1 MMPAREEGRPIP
13 FSFNAQTFDGKPMSA
28 PGVLAPASS
37 QAPQYVK
44 LLACA
49 KHFAVHSG
57 PEWNRHSF
65 NVEDL
70 PERDLWETYLPA
82 FKSLVQDGNV
92 AEVMCAYQRIDGAP
106 CCSNA
111 RYERQILRDE
121 WGFKGLITSDCGA
134 INDFYVPGRH
144 GTAKTPAEA
153 TAQAIGAGTDVECG
167 SVYRSLPE
175 AVKTGMISEEKVNES
190 LKRLLIARFRLGDF
204 DQDENVPWTQIPSS
218 VIASKAHKDLAEKMA
233 EEGIVLLQ
241 NRNNLLPLK
250 SSGMK
255 LVVMGPNAND
265 SIMQWGNYSGY
276 PTSTT
281 TMLGI
286 TTLQMG
292 VFGGIVVGLGVAAL
306 HNKFYK
312 IELPQVLAFFGGTRF
327 VPIVSSI
334 VYLVVG
340 IAMFY
345 IWPVVQSG
353 IAALGALVLASGYA
367 GTFIYG
373 LLERA
378 LIPFGLHHV
387 FYMPFWQTAVGGT
400 AIIDGVTVTGAQ
412 NIFFAELASK
422 STTVFSV
429 SATRFMAGKFPFM
442 MFGLPGAALA
452 MYQCAKPEKKK
463 VAGGLLLSAALTAF
477 LTGITEPLEFTF
489 IFVALPMYAVHCVLA
504 GLSFMLMHIL
514 NVGVGMTFSGGLIDL
529 VLFGVMQGN
538 AKTHWMWVV
547 VVGAVYFVL
556 YYIIFRF
563 MISKFD
569 YKTPGRDDA
578 EEVKLYT
585 RADVN
590 ARSAASGSTAP
601 AGDDPVSALIVE
613 GLGGTDNLS
622 DVDCCATRLRC
633 TVKDAALV
641 RQDVLKASGASGVI
655 CKGNG
660 VQVVYG
666 PKVAVIK
673 AKLEDYL
680 ETAPKTPAAAAAP
693 APAAHAAKDTVLSAC
708 LNGTVVPLADVKD
721 EAFASGALGDG
732 IAIEPTDGE
741 LVAPADG
748 EISSTFETHHA
759 VGMTTA
765 DGAELLMHIGID
777 TVKLG
782 GKHFTYLVNEGDKV
796 KKGQPLIRFELE
808 AIKAEGYPVTTPL
821 IVCNTDDYAAVVAK
835 ASGAV
840 KQGDA
845 LLELKH

>member
-1 MMPAREEGRPIP
+1 MKDKIFGVLQRVGRSFMLPIALLPVAGLLLGIGSSFTNETMLAAYGLNNVIHPGTLIYTILDVMSQTGNAVFSNLALLFAMGVAIGMARKEKEVAALSGAVAYIIMNTAIQAMINAAGGVEAMPA
-13 FSFNAQTFDGKPMSA
+13 N
-28 PGVLAPASS
+28 
-37 QAPQYVK
+37 
-44 LLACA
+44 
-49 KHFAVHSG
+49 
-57 PEWNRHSF
+57 
-65 NVEDL
+65 
-70 PERDLWETYLPA
+70 
-82 FKSLVQDGNV
+82 
-92 AEVMCAYQRIDGAP
+92 
-106 CCSNA
+106 
-111 RYERQILRDE
+111 
-121 WGFKGLITSDCGA
+121 
-134 INDFYVPGRH
+134 
-144 GTAKTPAEA
+144 
-153 TAQAIGAGTDVECG
+153 
-167 SVYRSLPE
+167 
-175 AVKTGMISEEKVNES
+175 
-190 LKRLLIARFRLGDF
+190 
-204 DQDENVPWTQIPSS
+204 
-218 VIASKAHKDLAEKMA
+218 
-233 EEGIVLLQ
+233 
-241 NRNNLLPLK
+241 
-250 SSGMK
+250 
-255 LVVMGPNAND
+255 
-265 SIMQWGNYSGY
+265 
-276 PTSTT
+276 STT

-400 AIIDGVTVTGAQ
+400 AIIDGMTVTGAQ

-422 STTVFSV
+422 ATTVFSV

-538 AKTHWMWVV
+538 AKTHWVWVI

-563 MISKFD
+563 MISKFN

-590 ARSAASGSTAP
+590 ARNAASGSVP
-601 AGDDPVSALIVE
+601 AGNDPVSALIVE
-613 GLGGTDNLS
+613 GLGGANNLS

-641 RQDVLKASGASGVI
+641 KQDVLKASGASGVI

-680 ETAPKTPAAAAAP
+680 ENAPKTPAATAAP
-693 APAAHAAKDTVLSAC
+693 APTTAPAAPAAAAKDTVLSAC
-708 LNGTVVPLADVKD
+708 LNGTVVPLAEVKD

-732 IAIEPTDGE
+732 IAIEPIDGE

-759 VGMTTA
+759 VGMTTV

-821 IVCNTDDYAAVVAK
+821 IVCNTDDYAAVAAK
-835 ASGAV
+835 ASGTV

>member
-1 MMPAREEGRPIP
+1 MKDKIFGVLQRVGRSFMLPIALLPVAGLLLGIGSSFTNETMLAAYGLNSVIHPGTLIYTILDVMSQTGSAVFNNLALLFAMGVAIGMARKEKEVAALSGAVAYIIMNTAIQAMINAAGGVDAMPA
-13 FSFNAQTFDGKPMSA
+13 N
-28 PGVLAPASS
+28 
-37 QAPQYVK
+37 
-44 LLACA
+44 
-49 KHFAVHSG
+49 
-57 PEWNRHSF
+57 
-65 NVEDL
+65 
-70 PERDLWETYLPA
+70 
-82 FKSLVQDGNV
+82 
-92 AEVMCAYQRIDGAP
+92 
-106 CCSNA
+106 
-111 RYERQILRDE
+111 
-121 WGFKGLITSDCGA
+121 
-134 INDFYVPGRH
+134 
-144 GTAKTPAEA
+144 
-153 TAQAIGAGTDVECG
+153 
-167 SVYRSLPE
+167 
-175 AVKTGMISEEKVNES
+175 
-190 LKRLLIARFRLGDF
+190 
-204 DQDENVPWTQIPSS
+204 
-218 VIASKAHKDLAEKMA
+218 
-233 EEGIVLLQ
+233 
-241 NRNNLLPLK
+241 
-250 SSGMK
+250 
-255 LVVMGPNAND
+255 
-265 SIMQWGNYSGY
+265 
-276 PTSTT
+276 STT

-327 VPIVSSI
+327 VPIISSI

-345 IWPVVQSG
+345 IWPVVQNG

-463 VAGGLLLSAALTAF
+463 AAGGLLLSAALTAF

-529 VLFGVMQGN
+529 VLFGAMQGN

-613 GLGGTDNLS
+613 GLGGADNLS

-633 TVKDAALV
+633 TVKDVALV
-641 RQDVLKASGASGVI
+641 KQDVLKASGASGVI
-655 CKGNG
+655 CKGDG

-680 ETAPKTPAAAAAP
+680 ENAPKTPAVTATP

-708 LNGTVVPLADVKD
+708 LNGTVVPLAEVKD

-732 IAIEPTDGE
+732 IAIEPIDGE

-821 IVCNTDDYAAVVAK
+821 IVCNTDDYAAVAAK
-835 ASGAV
+835 ASGIV

>member
-1 MMPAREEGRPIP
+1 MKDKIFGVLQRVGRSFMLPIALLPVAGLLLGIGSSFTNETMLAAYGLDSVIHQGTLIYTILDVMSRTGNAVFNNLPLLFAMGVAIGMARKEKEVAALSGAVAYLIMNTAIQAMINAAGGVDAMPA
-13 FSFNAQTFDGKPMSA
+13 N
-28 PGVLAPASS
+28 
-37 QAPQYVK
+37 
-44 LLACA
+44 
-49 KHFAVHSG
+49 
-57 PEWNRHSF
+57 
-65 NVEDL
+65 
-70 PERDLWETYLPA
+70 
-82 FKSLVQDGNV
+82 
-92 AEVMCAYQRIDGAP
+92 
-106 CCSNA
+106 
-111 RYERQILRDE
+111 
-121 WGFKGLITSDCGA
+121 
-134 INDFYVPGRH
+134 
-144 GTAKTPAEA
+144 
-153 TAQAIGAGTDVECG
+153 
-167 SVYRSLPE
+167 
-175 AVKTGMISEEKVNES
+175 
-190 LKRLLIARFRLGDF
+190 
-204 DQDENVPWTQIPSS
+204 
-218 VIASKAHKDLAEKMA
+218 
-233 EEGIVLLQ
+233 
-241 NRNNLLPLK
+241 
-250 SSGMK
+250 
-255 LVVMGPNAND
+255 
-265 SIMQWGNYSGY
+265 
-276 PTSTT
+276 STT
-281 TMLGI
+281 SMLGI

-327 VPIVSSI
+327 VPIISSI
-334 VYLVVG
+334 VYLIVG

-345 IWPVVQSG
+345 VWPVVQNG
-353 IAALGALVLASGYA
+353 ISALGSLVLASGYA

-429 SATRFMAGKFPFM
+429 SATRFMSGKFPFM
-442 MFGLPGAALA
+442 IFGLPGAALA
-452 MYQCAKPEKKK
+452 MYQCAKPEKRK
-463 VAGGLLLSAALTAF
+463 VAGGLLLSAALTSM

-504 GLSFMLMHIL
+504 GLSYMFMHIL
-514 NVGVGMTFSGGLIDL
+514 NVGVGMTFSGGLIDM

-538 AKTHWMWVV
+538 AKTHWIWIV
-547 VVGAVYFVL
+547 VVGVVYFVI
-556 YYIIFRF
+556 YYLVFRF
-563 MISKFD
+563 MITKFD
-569 YKTPGRDDA
+569 YKTPGREDT

-590 ARSAASGSTAP
+590 ARDAASGSAAP

-613 GLGGTDNLS
+613 GLGGKANIS

-633 TVKDAALV
+633 TVKDAEQV
-641 RQDVLKASGASGVI
+641 KQDALKASGASGVI

-680 ETAPKTPAAAAAP
+680 EKMPANAAAP
-693 APAAHAAKDTVLSAC
+693 AAPAAAPATAPAAPAAAAKDTVLSAC
-708 LNGTVVPLADVKD
+708 MNGTVVPLAEVKD

-748 EISSTFETHHA
+748 EISSTFDTHHA

-796 KKGQPLIRFELE
+796 KKGQPLIRFDLE
-808 AIKAEGYPVTTPL
+808 AIRAEGYPTTTPL
-821 IVCNTDDYAAVVAK
+821 IVCNTDEYAAVTPQ
-835 ASGAV
+835 ASGNV
-840 KQGDA
+840 KKGDA
-845 LLELKH
+845 LLELKG

>member
-1 MMPAREEGRPIP
+1 
-13 FSFNAQTFDGKPMSA
+13 
-28 PGVLAPASS
+28 
-37 QAPQYVK
+37 
-44 LLACA
+44 
-49 KHFAVHSG
+49 
-57 PEWNRHSF
+57 
-65 NVEDL
+65 
-70 PERDLWETYLPA
+70 
-82 FKSLVQDGNV
+82 
-92 AEVMCAYQRIDGAP
+92 
-106 CCSNA
+106 
-111 RYERQILRDE
+111 
-121 WGFKGLITSDCGA
+121 
-134 INDFYVPGRH
+134 
-144 GTAKTPAEA
+144 
-153 TAQAIGAGTDVECG
+153 
-167 SVYRSLPE
+167 
-175 AVKTGMISEEKVNES
+175 
-190 LKRLLIARFRLGDF
+190 
-204 DQDENVPWTQIPSS
+204 
-218 VIASKAHKDLAEKMA
+218 
-233 EEGIVLLQ
+233 
-241 NRNNLLPLK
+241 
-250 SSGMK
+250 
-255 LVVMGPNAND
+255 
-265 SIMQWGNYSGY
+265 
-276 PTSTT
+276 
-281 TMLGI
+281 
-286 TTLQMG
+286 
-292 VFGGIVVGLGVAAL
+292 
-306 HNKFYK
+306 
-312 IELPQVLAFFGGTRF
+312 
-327 VPIVSSI
+327 
-334 VYLVVG
+334 
-340 IAMFY
+340 
-345 IWPVVQSG
+345 
-353 IAALGALVLASGYA
+353 
-367 GTFIYG
+367 
-373 LLERA
+373 
-378 LIPFGLHHV
+378 
-387 FYMPFWQTAVGGT
+387 MPFWQTAVGGT

-452 MYQCAKPEKKK
+452 MYQCAKPEKRKA
-463 VAGGLLLSAALTAF
+463 AGGLLLSAALTAF

-538 AKTHWMWVV
+538 AKTHWVWVV

-563 MISKFD
+563 MISKFN

-590 ARSAASGSTAP
+590 ARNAASGSTAP

-613 GLGGTDNLS
+613 GLGGAANLS

-641 RQDVLKASGASGVI
+641 KQDVLKASGASGVI

-680 ETAPKTPAAAAAP
+680 ENAPKTSAATAASAPATVPAAP
-693 APAAHAAKDTVLSAC
+693 AAAAKDTVLSAC
-708 LNGTVVPLADVKD
+708 LNGTVVPLAEVKD

-732 IAIEPTDGE
+732 IAIEPIDGE

-759 VGMTTA
+759 VGMTTV

-821 IVCNTDDYAAVVAK
+821 IVCNTDDYAAVAAK
-835 ASGAV
+835 ASGTV

>member
-1 MMPAREEGRPIP
+1 MKDKIFGVLQRVGRSFMLPIALLPVAGLLLGIGSSFTNETMLAAYGLNSVIHPGTLIYTILDVMSQTGSAVFNNLALLFAMGVAIGMARKEKEVAALSGAVAYIIMNTAIQAMINAAGGVEAMPA
-13 FSFNAQTFDGKPMSA
+13 N
-28 PGVLAPASS
+28 
-37 QAPQYVK
+37 
-44 LLACA
+44 
-49 KHFAVHSG
+49 
-57 PEWNRHSF
+57 
-65 NVEDL
+65 
-70 PERDLWETYLPA
+70 
-82 FKSLVQDGNV
+82 
-92 AEVMCAYQRIDGAP
+92 
-106 CCSNA
+106 
-111 RYERQILRDE
+111 
-121 WGFKGLITSDCGA
+121 
-134 INDFYVPGRH
+134 
-144 GTAKTPAEA
+144 
-153 TAQAIGAGTDVECG
+153 
-167 SVYRSLPE
+167 
-175 AVKTGMISEEKVNES
+175 
-190 LKRLLIARFRLGDF
+190 
-204 DQDENVPWTQIPSS
+204 
-218 VIASKAHKDLAEKMA
+218 
-233 EEGIVLLQ
+233 
-241 NRNNLLPLK
+241 
-250 SSGMK
+250 
-255 LVVMGPNAND
+255 
-265 SIMQWGNYSGY
+265 
-276 PTSTT
+276 STT

-327 VPIVSSI
+327 VPIISSI

-463 VAGGLLLSAALTAF
+463 AAGGLLLSAALTAF

-538 AKTHWMWVV
+538 AKTHWVWVV

-601 AGDDPVSALIVE
+601 AGDDPVSALIVD
-613 GLGGTDNLS
+613 GLGGAANLS

-680 ETAPKTPAAAAAP
+680 ENAPKTPAAAATP
-693 APAAHAAKDTVLSAC
+693 APAAPAAKDTVLSAC

-782 GKHFTYLVNEGDKV
+782 GKHFTYLVNDGDKV

-808 AIKAEGYPVTTPL
+808 AIKAEGYPVTTPV
-821 IVCNTDDYAAVVAK
+821 IVCNTDDYAAVEAK
-835 ASGAV
+835 ASGTV

-845 LLELKH
+845 LLELKR

>member
-1 MMPAREEGRPIP
+1 MKDKIFGVLQRVGRSFMLPIALLPVAGLLLGIGSSFTNETMLAAYGLNSVIHPGTLIYTILDVMSQTGNAVFSNLALLFAMGVAIGMARKEKEVAALSGAVAYIIMNTAIQAMINAAGGVEAMPA
-13 FSFNAQTFDGKPMSA
+13 N
-28 PGVLAPASS
+28 
-37 QAPQYVK
+37 
-44 LLACA
+44 
-49 KHFAVHSG
+49 
-57 PEWNRHSF
+57 
-65 NVEDL
+65 
-70 PERDLWETYLPA
+70 
-82 FKSLVQDGNV
+82 
-92 AEVMCAYQRIDGAP
+92 
-106 CCSNA
+106 
-111 RYERQILRDE
+111 
-121 WGFKGLITSDCGA
+121 
-134 INDFYVPGRH
+134 
-144 GTAKTPAEA
+144 
-153 TAQAIGAGTDVECG
+153 
-167 SVYRSLPE
+167 
-175 AVKTGMISEEKVNES
+175 
-190 LKRLLIARFRLGDF
+190 
-204 DQDENVPWTQIPSS
+204 
-218 VIASKAHKDLAEKMA
+218 
-233 EEGIVLLQ
+233 
-241 NRNNLLPLK
+241 
-250 SSGMK
+250 
-255 LVVMGPNAND
+255 
-265 SIMQWGNYSGY
+265 
-276 PTSTT
+276 STT

-452 MYQCAKPEKKK
+452 MYQCAKPEKKRA
-463 VAGGLLLSAALTAF
+463 AGGLLLSAALTAF

-538 AKTHWMWVV
+538 AKTHWVWVV

-563 MISKFD
+563 MISKFN

-590 ARSAASGSTAP
+590 ARNAASGSVP
-601 AGDDPVSALIVE
+601 AGNDPVSALIVE
-613 GLGGTDNLS
+613 GLGGAANLS

-641 RQDVLKASGASGVI
+641 KQDVLKASGASGVI

-680 ETAPKTPAAAAAP
+680 ENAPKTSAATAAP
-693 APAAHAAKDTVLSAC
+693 APATAPAAPAAAAKDTVLSAC
-708 LNGTVVPLADVKD
+708 LNGTVVPLAEVKD

-732 IAIEPTDGE
+732 IAIEPIDGE

-835 ASGAV
+835 ASGTV

>member
-1 MMPAREEGRPIP
+1 MKDKIFGVLQRVGRSFMLPIALLPVAGLLLGIGSSFTNETMLAAYGLNSVIHPGTLIYTILDVMSQTGSAVFNNLALLFAMGVAIGMARKEKEVAALSGAVAYIIMNTAIQAMINAAGGVEAMPA
-13 FSFNAQTFDGKPMSA
+13 N
-28 PGVLAPASS
+28 
-37 QAPQYVK
+37 
-44 LLACA
+44 
-49 KHFAVHSG
+49 
-57 PEWNRHSF
+57 
-65 NVEDL
+65 
-70 PERDLWETYLPA
+70 
-82 FKSLVQDGNV
+82 
-92 AEVMCAYQRIDGAP
+92 
-106 CCSNA
+106 
-111 RYERQILRDE
+111 
-121 WGFKGLITSDCGA
+121 
-134 INDFYVPGRH
+134 
-144 GTAKTPAEA
+144 
-153 TAQAIGAGTDVECG
+153 
-167 SVYRSLPE
+167 
-175 AVKTGMISEEKVNES
+175 
-190 LKRLLIARFRLGDF
+190 
-204 DQDENVPWTQIPSS
+204 
-218 VIASKAHKDLAEKMA
+218 
-233 EEGIVLLQ
+233 
-241 NRNNLLPLK
+241 
-250 SSGMK
+250 
-255 LVVMGPNAND
+255 
-265 SIMQWGNYSGY
+265 
-276 PTSTT
+276 STT

-538 AKTHWMWVV
+538 AKTHWVWVV

-613 GLGGTDNLS
+613 GLGGAANLS

-680 ETAPKTPAAAAAP
+680 ENAPKTSAATAAP

-821 IVCNTDDYAAVVAK
+821 IVCNTDDYAAVAAK

>member
-1 MMPAREEGRPIP
+1 MKDKIFGVLQRVGRSFMLPIALLPVAGLLLGIGSSFTNETMLAAYGLNNVIHPGTLIYTILDVMSQTGNAVFSNLALLFAMGVAIGMARKEKEVAALSGAVAYIIMNTAIQAMINAAGGVEAMPA
-13 FSFNAQTFDGKPMSA
+13 N
-28 PGVLAPASS
+28 
-37 QAPQYVK
+37 
-44 LLACA
+44 
-49 KHFAVHSG
+49 
-57 PEWNRHSF
+57 
-65 NVEDL
+65 
-70 PERDLWETYLPA
+70 
-82 FKSLVQDGNV
+82 
-92 AEVMCAYQRIDGAP
+92 
-106 CCSNA
+106 
-111 RYERQILRDE
+111 
-121 WGFKGLITSDCGA
+121 
-134 INDFYVPGRH
+134 
-144 GTAKTPAEA
+144 
-153 TAQAIGAGTDVECG
+153 
-167 SVYRSLPE
+167 
-175 AVKTGMISEEKVNES
+175 
-190 LKRLLIARFRLGDF
+190 
-204 DQDENVPWTQIPSS
+204 
-218 VIASKAHKDLAEKMA
+218 
-233 EEGIVLLQ
+233 
-241 NRNNLLPLK
+241 
-250 SSGMK
+250 
-255 LVVMGPNAND
+255 
-265 SIMQWGNYSGY
+265 
-276 PTSTT
+276 STT

-334 VYLVVG
+334 LYLVVG

-463 VAGGLLLSAALTAF
+463 AAGGLLLSAALTAF

-538 AKTHWMWVV
+538 AKTHWVWVV

-563 MISKFD
+563 MISKFN

-590 ARSAASGSTAP
+590 ARNAASGSVP
-601 AGDDPVSALIVE
+601 AGNDPVSALIVE
-613 GLGGTDNLS
+613 GLGGANNLS

-641 RQDVLKASGASGVI
+641 KQDVLKASGASGVI

-680 ETAPKTPAAAAAP
+680 ENAPKTSAATAAP
-693 APAAHAAKDTVLSAC
+693 APATAPAAPAAAAKDTVLSAC
-708 LNGTVVPLADVKD
+708 LNGTVVPLAEVKD

-732 IAIEPTDGE
+732 IAIEPIDGE

-821 IVCNTDDYAAVVAK
+821 IVCNTDDYAAVAAK
-835 ASGAV
+835 ASGTV

>member
-1 MMPAREEGRPIP
+1 MKDKIFGVLQRVGRSFMLPIALLPVAGLLLGIGSSFTNETMLAAYGLNSVIHPGTLIYTILDVMSQTGSAVFNNLALLFAMGVAIGMARKEKEVAALSGAVAYIIMNTAIQAMINAAGGVEAMPA
-13 FSFNAQTFDGKPMSA
+13 N
-28 PGVLAPASS
+28 
-37 QAPQYVK
+37 
-44 LLACA
+44 
-49 KHFAVHSG
+49 
-57 PEWNRHSF
+57 
-65 NVEDL
+65 
-70 PERDLWETYLPA
+70 
-82 FKSLVQDGNV
+82 
-92 AEVMCAYQRIDGAP
+92 
-106 CCSNA
+106 
-111 RYERQILRDE
+111 
-121 WGFKGLITSDCGA
+121 
-134 INDFYVPGRH
+134 
-144 GTAKTPAEA
+144 
-153 TAQAIGAGTDVECG
+153 
-167 SVYRSLPE
+167 
-175 AVKTGMISEEKVNES
+175 
-190 LKRLLIARFRLGDF
+190 
-204 DQDENVPWTQIPSS
+204 
-218 VIASKAHKDLAEKMA
+218 
-233 EEGIVLLQ
+233 
-241 NRNNLLPLK
+241 
-250 SSGMK
+250 
-255 LVVMGPNAND
+255 
-265 SIMQWGNYSGY
+265 
-276 PTSTT
+276 STT

-463 VAGGLLLSAALTAF
+463 AAGGLLLSAALTAF

-538 AKTHWMWVV
+538 AKTHWVWVV

-680 ETAPKTPAAAAAP
+680 ENAPKTPAAAAAP
-693 APAAHAAKDTVLSAC
+693 APAAAPAAPAAAAKDTVLAAC
-708 LNGTVVPLADVKD
+708 LTGTVVPLAEVKD

-732 IAIEPTDGE
+732 IAIEPAVGE

-748 EISSTFETHHA
+748 EISSTFDTHHA
-759 VGMTTA
+759 VGMTTV

-796 KKGQPLIRFELE
+796 RKGQPLIRFDIE
-808 AIKAEGYPVTTPL
+808 AIKADGYPVTTPL
-821 IVCNTDDYAAVVAK
+821 IVCNTDEYAAVTPK
-835 ASGAV
+835 ASGTV

-845 LLELKH
+845 LLELKG

>member
-1 MMPAREEGRPIP
+1 MKDKIFGVLQRVGRSFMLPIALLPVAGLLLGIGSSFTNETMLAAYGLNSVIHPGTLIYTILDVMSQTGSAVFNNLALLFAMGVAIGMARKEKEVAALSGAVAYIIMNTAIQAMINAAGGVDAMPA
-13 FSFNAQTFDGKPMSA
+13 N
-28 PGVLAPASS
+28 
-37 QAPQYVK
+37 
-44 LLACA
+44 
-49 KHFAVHSG
+49 
-57 PEWNRHSF
+57 
-65 NVEDL
+65 
-70 PERDLWETYLPA
+70 
-82 FKSLVQDGNV
+82 
-92 AEVMCAYQRIDGAP
+92 
-106 CCSNA
+106 
-111 RYERQILRDE
+111 
-121 WGFKGLITSDCGA
+121 
-134 INDFYVPGRH
+134 
-144 GTAKTPAEA
+144 
-153 TAQAIGAGTDVECG
+153 
-167 SVYRSLPE
+167 
-175 AVKTGMISEEKVNES
+175 
-190 LKRLLIARFRLGDF
+190 
-204 DQDENVPWTQIPSS
+204 
-218 VIASKAHKDLAEKMA
+218 
-233 EEGIVLLQ
+233 
-241 NRNNLLPLK
+241 
-250 SSGMK
+250 
-255 LVVMGPNAND
+255 
-265 SIMQWGNYSGY
+265 
-276 PTSTT
+276 STT

-345 IWPVVQSG
+345 IWPVVQNG

-463 VAGGLLLSAALTAF
+463 AAGGLLLSAALTAF

-538 AKTHWMWVV
+538 AKTHWVWVV

-590 ARSAASGSTAP
+590 ARNAASGSVP
-601 AGDDPVSALIVE
+601 AGNDPVSALIVE
-613 GLGGTDNLS
+613 GLGGAANLT

-633 TVKDAALV
+633 TVNDAALV
-641 RQDVLKASGASGVI
+641 KQDVLKASGASGVI

-680 ETAPKTPAAAAAP
+680 ESTPKDPVVAPSPAAAS
-693 APAAHAAKDTVLSAC
+693 AAKDTVLSAC

-721 EAFASGALGDG
+721 EAFASGVLGDG
-732 IAIEPTDGE
+732 IAIEPSDGE

-808 AIKAEGYPVTTPL
+808 AIKAEGYPVTTPV
-821 IVCNTDDYAAVVAK
+821 IVCNTDDYAAVEAK
-835 ASGAV
+835 AGGTV

-845 LLELKH
+845 LLELKR

>member
-1 MMPAREEGRPIP
+1 MKDKIFGVLQRVGRSFMLPIALLPVAGLLLGIGSSFTNETMLAAYGLNSVIHPGTLIYTILDVMSQTGSAVFNNLALLFAMGVAIGMARKEKEVAALSGAVAYIIMNTAIQAMINAAGGVEAMPA
-13 FSFNAQTFDGKPMSA
+13 N
-28 PGVLAPASS
+28 
-37 QAPQYVK
+37 
-44 LLACA
+44 
-49 KHFAVHSG
+49 
-57 PEWNRHSF
+57 
-65 NVEDL
+65 
-70 PERDLWETYLPA
+70 
-82 FKSLVQDGNV
+82 
-92 AEVMCAYQRIDGAP
+92 
-106 CCSNA
+106 
-111 RYERQILRDE
+111 
-121 WGFKGLITSDCGA
+121 
-134 INDFYVPGRH
+134 
-144 GTAKTPAEA
+144 
-153 TAQAIGAGTDVECG
+153 
-167 SVYRSLPE
+167 
-175 AVKTGMISEEKVNES
+175 
-190 LKRLLIARFRLGDF
+190 
-204 DQDENVPWTQIPSS
+204 
-218 VIASKAHKDLAEKMA
+218 
-233 EEGIVLLQ
+233 
-241 NRNNLLPLK
+241 
-250 SSGMK
+250 
-255 LVVMGPNAND
+255 
-265 SIMQWGNYSGY
+265 
-276 PTSTT
+276 STT

-538 AKTHWMWVV
+538 AKTHWVWVV

-613 GLGGTDNLS
+613 GLGGADNLS

-633 TVKDAALV
+633 TVKDVALV
-641 RQDVLKASGASGVI
+641 KQDVLKASGASGVI
-655 CKGNG
+655 CKGDG

-680 ETAPKTPAAAAAP
+680 ENAPKT
-693 APAAHAAKDTVLSAC
+693 PAAHAAKDTVLSAC

-821 IVCNTDDYAAVVAK
+821 IVCNTDDYAAVAAK

>member
-1 MMPAREEGRPIP
+1 MKDKIFGVLQRVGRSFMLPIALLPVAGLLLGIGSSFTNETMLAAYGLNSVIHPGTLIYTILDVMSQTGSAVFNNLALLFAMGVAIGMARKEKEVAALSGAVAYIIMNTAIQAMINAAGGVEAMPA
-13 FSFNAQTFDGKPMSA
+13 N
-28 PGVLAPASS
+28 
-37 QAPQYVK
+37 
-44 LLACA
+44 
-49 KHFAVHSG
+49 
-57 PEWNRHSF
+57 
-65 NVEDL
+65 
-70 PERDLWETYLPA
+70 
-82 FKSLVQDGNV
+82 
-92 AEVMCAYQRIDGAP
+92 
-106 CCSNA
+106 
-111 RYERQILRDE
+111 
-121 WGFKGLITSDCGA
+121 
-134 INDFYVPGRH
+134 
-144 GTAKTPAEA
+144 
-153 TAQAIGAGTDVECG
+153 
-167 SVYRSLPE
+167 
-175 AVKTGMISEEKVNES
+175 
-190 LKRLLIARFRLGDF
+190 
-204 DQDENVPWTQIPSS
+204 
-218 VIASKAHKDLAEKMA
+218 
-233 EEGIVLLQ
+233 
-241 NRNNLLPLK
+241 
-250 SSGMK
+250 
-255 LVVMGPNAND
+255 
-265 SIMQWGNYSGY
+265 
-276 PTSTT
+276 STT

-538 AKTHWMWVV
+538 AKTHWVWVV

-590 ARSAASGSTAP
+590 ARSAASGSTAT

-613 GLGGTDNLS
+613 GLGGADNLS

-633 TVKDAALV
+633 TVKDVALV
-641 RQDVLKASGASGVI
+641 KQDVLKASGASGVI
-655 CKGNG
+655 CKGDG

-680 ETAPKTPAAAAAP
+680 ENAPKTPAVTATP

-708 LNGTVVPLADVKD
+708 LNGTVVPLAEVKD

-732 IAIEPTDGE
+732 IAIEPIDGE

-782 GKHFTYLVNEGDKV
+782 GKYFTYLVNEGDKV

-835 ASGAV
+835 ASGTV

>member
-1 MMPAREEGRPIP
+1 MKDKIFGVLQRVGRSFMLPIALLPVAGLLLGIGSSFTNETMLAAYGLNSVIHPGTLIYTILDVMSQTGSAVFNNLALLFAMGVAIGMARKEKEVAALSGAVAYIIMNTAIQAMINAAGGVEAMPA
-13 FSFNAQTFDGKPMSA
+13 N
-28 PGVLAPASS
+28 
-37 QAPQYVK
+37 
-44 LLACA
+44 
-49 KHFAVHSG
+49 
-57 PEWNRHSF
+57 
-65 NVEDL
+65 
-70 PERDLWETYLPA
+70 
-82 FKSLVQDGNV
+82 
-92 AEVMCAYQRIDGAP
+92 
-106 CCSNA
+106 
-111 RYERQILRDE
+111 
-121 WGFKGLITSDCGA
+121 
-134 INDFYVPGRH
+134 
-144 GTAKTPAEA
+144 
-153 TAQAIGAGTDVECG
+153 
-167 SVYRSLPE
+167 
-175 AVKTGMISEEKVNES
+175 
-190 LKRLLIARFRLGDF
+190 
-204 DQDENVPWTQIPSS
+204 
-218 VIASKAHKDLAEKMA
+218 
-233 EEGIVLLQ
+233 
-241 NRNNLLPLK
+241 
-250 SSGMK
+250 
-255 LVVMGPNAND
+255 
-265 SIMQWGNYSGY
+265 
-276 PTSTT
+276 STT

-345 IWPVVQSG
+345 IWPVVQNG

-590 ARSAASGSTAP
+590 ARSAASGSNAP

-680 ETAPKTPAAAAAP
+680 ENAPKTPAAPAAP
-693 APAAHAAKDTVLSAC
+693 APAAAPAAPAAAAKDTVLSAC
-708 LNGTVVPLADVKD
+708 LNGTVVPLAEVKD

-732 IAIEPTDGE
+732 IAIEPIDGE

-759 VGMTTA
+759 VGMTTV

-796 KKGQPLIRFELE
+796 RKGQPLIRFDIE

-821 IVCNTDDYAAVVAK
+821 IVCNTDEYAAVTPK
-835 ASGAV
+835 ASGTV

-845 LLELKH
+845 LLELKG

>member
-1 MMPAREEGRPIP
+1 MKDKIFGVLQRVGRSFMLPIALLPVAGLLLGIGSSFTNETMLAAYGLNSVIHPGTLIYTILDVMSQTGSAVFNNLALLFAMGVAIGMARKEKEVAALSGAVAYIIMNTAIQAMINAAGGVEAMPA
-13 FSFNAQTFDGKPMSA
+13 N
-28 PGVLAPASS
+28 
-37 QAPQYVK
+37 
-44 LLACA
+44 
-49 KHFAVHSG
+49 
-57 PEWNRHSF
+57 
-65 NVEDL
+65 
-70 PERDLWETYLPA
+70 
-82 FKSLVQDGNV
+82 
-92 AEVMCAYQRIDGAP
+92 
-106 CCSNA
+106 
-111 RYERQILRDE
+111 
-121 WGFKGLITSDCGA
+121 
-134 INDFYVPGRH
+134 
-144 GTAKTPAEA
+144 
-153 TAQAIGAGTDVECG
+153 
-167 SVYRSLPE
+167 
-175 AVKTGMISEEKVNES
+175 
-190 LKRLLIARFRLGDF
+190 
-204 DQDENVPWTQIPSS
+204 
-218 VIASKAHKDLAEKMA
+218 
-233 EEGIVLLQ
+233 
-241 NRNNLLPLK
+241 
-250 SSGMK
+250 
-255 LVVMGPNAND
+255 
-265 SIMQWGNYSGY
+265 
-276 PTSTT
+276 STT

-327 VPIVSSI
+327 VPIISSI

-463 VAGGLLLSAALTAF
+463 AAGGLLLSAALTAF

-538 AKTHWMWVV
+538 AKTHWVWVV

-563 MISKFD
+563 MISKFN

-590 ARSAASGSTAP
+590 ARNAASGSVP
-601 AGDDPVSALIVE
+601 AGNDPVSALIVE
-613 GLGGTDNLS
+613 GLGGTANLS

-641 RQDVLKASGASGVI
+641 KQDVLKASGASGVI

-680 ETAPKTPAAAAAP
+680 ENAPKTSAATAAP
-693 APAAHAAKDTVLSAC
+693 APATAPAAPAAAAKDTVLSAC
-708 LNGTVVPLADVKD
+708 LNGTVVPLAEVKD

-732 IAIEPTDGE
+732 IAIEPIDGE

-759 VGMTTA
+759 VGMTTV

-835 ASGAV
+835 ASGTV

>member
-1 MMPAREEGRPIP
+1 MKDKIFGVLQRVGRSFMLPIALLPVAGLLLGIGSSFTNETMLAAYGLNSVIHPGTLIYTILDVMSQTGSAVFNNLALLFAMGVAIGMARKEKEVAALSGAVAYIIMNTAIQAMINAAGGVDAMPA
-13 FSFNAQTFDGKPMSA
+13 N
-28 PGVLAPASS
+28 
-37 QAPQYVK
+37 
-44 LLACA
+44 
-49 KHFAVHSG
+49 
-57 PEWNRHSF
+57 
-65 NVEDL
+65 
-70 PERDLWETYLPA
+70 
-82 FKSLVQDGNV
+82 
-92 AEVMCAYQRIDGAP
+92 
-106 CCSNA
+106 
-111 RYERQILRDE
+111 
-121 WGFKGLITSDCGA
+121 
-134 INDFYVPGRH
+134 
-144 GTAKTPAEA
+144 
-153 TAQAIGAGTDVECG
+153 
-167 SVYRSLPE
+167 
-175 AVKTGMISEEKVNES
+175 
-190 LKRLLIARFRLGDF
+190 
-204 DQDENVPWTQIPSS
+204 
-218 VIASKAHKDLAEKMA
+218 
-233 EEGIVLLQ
+233 
-241 NRNNLLPLK
+241 
-250 SSGMK
+250 
-255 LVVMGPNAND
+255 
-265 SIMQWGNYSGY
+265 
-276 PTSTT
+276 STT

-327 VPIVSSI
+327 VPIISSI

-452 MYQCAKPEKKK
+452 MYHCAKPEKKK
-463 VAGGLLLSAALTAF
+463 AAGGLLLSAALTAF

-529 VLFGVMQGN
+529 VLFGAMQGN
-538 AKTHWMWVV
+538 AKTHWIWVV

-556 YYIIFRF
+556 YYLIFRF
-563 MISKFD
+563 MISKFN

-590 ARSAASGSTAP
+590 ARSAASGSNAP

-613 GLGGTDNLS
+613 GLGGTDNLT

-641 RQDVLKASGASGVI
+641 KQDVLKASGASGVI

-680 ETAPKTPAAAAAP
+680 DNAPKTPAAPAAP
-693 APAAHAAKDTVLSAC
+693 APAATAAPAPAAAAKDTVLAAC
-708 LNGTVVPLADVKD
+708 LTGTVVPLAEVKD

-732 IAIEPTDGE
+732 IAIEPAVGE

-748 EISSTFETHHA
+748 EISSTFDTHHA
-759 VGMTTA
+759 VGMTTV

-796 KKGQPLIRFELE
+796 RKGQPLIRFDIE

-821 IVCNTDDYAAVVAK
+821 IVCNTDEYAAVTPK
-835 ASGAV
+835 ASGTV

-845 LLELKH
+845 LLELKG

>member
-1 MMPAREEGRPIP
+1 MKDKIFGVLQRVGRSFMLPIALLPVAGLLLGIGSSFTNETMLAAYGLNSVIHPGTLIYTILDVMSQTGSAVFNNLALLFAMGVAIGMARKEKEVAALSGAVAYIIMNTAIQAMINAAGGVEAMPA
-13 FSFNAQTFDGKPMSA
+13 N
-28 PGVLAPASS
+28 
-37 QAPQYVK
+37 
-44 LLACA
+44 
-49 KHFAVHSG
+49 
-57 PEWNRHSF
+57 
-65 NVEDL
+65 
-70 PERDLWETYLPA
+70 
-82 FKSLVQDGNV
+82 
-92 AEVMCAYQRIDGAP
+92 
-106 CCSNA
+106 
-111 RYERQILRDE
+111 
-121 WGFKGLITSDCGA
+121 
-134 INDFYVPGRH
+134 
-144 GTAKTPAEA
+144 
-153 TAQAIGAGTDVECG
+153 
-167 SVYRSLPE
+167 
-175 AVKTGMISEEKVNES
+175 
-190 LKRLLIARFRLGDF
+190 
-204 DQDENVPWTQIPSS
+204 
-218 VIASKAHKDLAEKMA
+218 
-233 EEGIVLLQ
+233 
-241 NRNNLLPLK
+241 
-250 SSGMK
+250 
-255 LVVMGPNAND
+255 
-265 SIMQWGNYSGY
+265 
-276 PTSTT
+276 STT

-613 GLGGTDNLS
+613 GLGGADNLS

-633 TVKDAALV
+633 TVKDVALV
-641 RQDVLKASGASGVI
+641 KQDVLKASGASGVI
-655 CKGNG
+655 CKGDG

-680 ETAPKTPAAAAAP
+680 ENAPKTPAATAAP
-693 APAAHAAKDTVLSAC
+693 APAAPAAKDTVLSAC
-708 LNGTVVPLADVKD
+708 LNGTVVPLAEVKD

-835 ASGAV
+835 ASGTV